1 MMLYL
6 QECSARRS
14 RLVSHMEKSN
24 TVILVEGLIQM
35 PLHRD
40 ESYTKSKPK
49 LNKEKPKALRVLGS
63 PQGQWRLYS
72 KPLVCVT
79 PITNRTSDL
88 QR

>member
-14 RLVSHMEKSN
+14 RLVSQSHGETKHS
-24 TVILVEGLIQM
+24 ILVEGLIQM

-79 PITNRTSDL
+79 PITNPY
-88 QR
+88 Q